1 MAPGPDGTLLVSIP
15 TLTGSVLVLLD
26 ADGAPLP
33 GWPIATDDWCTLL
46 LPVDDGS
53 VRVVCD
59 PPGFETPQD
68 VSALAI
74 GAGGRSLVGWP
85 VALGSDLQFDGRM
98 VGDELTLVGGRYAD
112 VPRVWAQTVEADGTI
127 RRGADA
133 PHECCYG
140 WAVAHDGT
148 AYGTNSTAE
157 APHDSRI
164 TAVGPD
170 GELAGWPV
178 GIEGRTSAPAIGVDG
193 RVVVAVGPAGGGST
207 GVLAFDRSGKS
218 ASASADVPIT
228 TVNPLGTGDS
238 DCGTGYV
245 PQSPIISNDGT
256 IFVYSHLENSV
267 IALEPSLATKAGWPF
282 EAATRLQYQYY
293 MDPTS
298 ELSCGSYASPAV
310 GPDSTLYLSLSA
322 RNETLGGSLVAVG
335 PTGRE
340 RDGWPVALTRPGAE
354 FWTVAVGSDGTVFA
368 LVVEPEAGEEFSAS
382 ILAIAPDSTVL
393 YTTTIIEP

>member
-1 MAPGPDGTLLVSIP
+1 M
-15 TLTGSVLVLLD
+15 LLD

-46 LPVDDGS
+46 LPVADGS

-74 GAGGRSLVGWP
+74 GAAAARSSDGRSLWGPTCRSMVGWS
-85 VALGSDLQFDGRM
+85 VTSWRSS
-98 VGDELTLVGGRYAD
+98 VGAMPTSQESGCRPWRPTARS
-112 VPRVWAQTVEADGTI
+112 

-178 GIEGRTSAPAIGVDG
+178 GIEGRASAPAIGVDG